1 MTLPKLS
8 IAAKLYVIFALMA
21 TTTVALSVAA
31 VTSARHHAA
40 LTDEFESTNASTWN
54 VAKIDGL
61 IYAVVMESRGVYM
74 SSDIKTSKVYADGIL
89 KFNDQIAKV
98 VEDWKKLVRDGDT
111 ELFSQFSQR
120 IVQFIEFRRELAR
133 LGTEI
138 SPAAGREW
146 GDNDANRNVRK
157 ALNSDL
163 EKLRDLY
170 AKRAMRVYNE
180 IGAGIDNTAT
190 WLSVLASFAVV
201 LALVGVLVISR
212 NVAKPIADITHI
224 TEMVAAGNDSIAIPF
239 SERRDEIGA
248 LARTIAVFQRAMRHN
263 QELNRTVRND
273 AELRT
278 QRQELMSS
286 EVAHFSAEVEATLAK
301 LGRIS
306 DQMLAAS
313 AQLARTADD
322 ASAKTQQA
330 ATASAEAS
338 ANVRD
343 IASAANE
350 LSASVNEID
359 RQVEQSNAIVNKA
372 VNEAG
377 RTNLAVKELGEA
389 ATRIGDV
396 VKLITGIAEQTNL
409 LALNATIEAARAGE
423 AGRGFAVV
431 AGEVKALAGQTS
443 RATAEISAQIA
454 GMQRATTR
462 SIEAIN
468 VIEHIIREI
477 GDISGAIAAAVT
489 EQGAATTEIA
499 RSVEI
504 AAKRTVETAD
514 EVSLVGT
521 ATKRTRASASSVKAV
536 ADDLP
541 DDVFDGIN
549 RFNRLRRCALH
560 AGDLR
565 RNLPGGAA
573 GLAGERLHF
582 ASDHGKAAPGLAGA
596 RGFNG
601 GVER

>member
-1 MTLPKLS
+1 MTSPKLS

-21 TTTVALSVAA
+21 TTTVALSVIA
-31 VTSARHHAA
+31 VTSARHHAV
-40 LTDEFESTNASTWN
+40 LTDEFESANASTWN
-54 VAKIDGL
+54 VAKVDGL

-98 VEDWKKLVRDGDT
+98 VEDWKKSVRDDDA
-111 ELFSQFSQR
+111 ELFGQFSQR
-120 IVQFIEFRRELAR
+120 IAQFIEFRRELAR

-170 AKRAMRVYNE
+170 GKRAMRVYNE
-180 IGAGIDNTAT
+180 IDAGIDNTAM

-301 LGRIS
+301 LGRIC

-313 AQLARTADD
+313 TQLANTADD

-330 ATASAEAS
+330 ATASADAS

-359 RQVEQSNAIVNKA
+359 RQVAQSNAIVNKA
-372 VNEAG
+372 VNEAS
-377 RTNLAVKELGEA
+377 RTNLAVQELGEA

-443 RATAEISAQIA
+443 RATEEISAQIA
-454 GMQRATTR
+454 SMQRATTR

-468 VIEHIIREI
+468 AIEHIIREI

-514 EVSLVGT
+514 EVSLVGA
-521 ATKRTRASASSVKAV
+521 ATEGTRASASSVKAV
-536 ADDLP
+536 ADDLGSVAGCIR
-541 DDVFDGIN
+541 DQLDSF
-549 RFNRLRRCALH
+549 FARLSA
-560 AGDLR
+560 
-565 RNLPGGAA
+565 
-573 GLAGERLHF
+573 
-582 ASDHGKAAPGLAGA
+582 
-596 RGFNG
+596 
-601 GVER
+601 

>member
-21 TTTVALSVAA
+21 TTTVALSVIA
-31 VTSARHHAA
+31 VTSARHHAV
-40 LTDEFESTNASTWN
+40 LTDEFESANASTWN
-54 VAKIDGL
+54 VAKVDGL

-98 VEDWKKLVRDGDT
+98 VEDWKKSVRDDDA
-111 ELFSQFSQR
+111 ELFGQFSQR
-120 IVQFIEFRRELAR
+120 IAQFIEFRRELAR

-170 AKRAMRVYNE
+170 GKRAMRVYNE
-180 IGAGIDNTAT
+180 IDAGIDNTAM

-286 EVAHFSAEVEATLAK
+286 QVAHFSAEVEATLAK

-313 AQLARTADD
+313 TQLASTADD

-330 ATASAEAS
+330 ATASADAS

-359 RQVEQSNAIVNKA
+359 RQVAQSNAIVNKA
-372 VNEAG
+372 VNEAS
-377 RTNLAVKELGEA
+377 RTNLAVQELGEA

-443 RATAEISAQIA
+443 RATEEISAQIA
-454 GMQRATTR
+454 SMQRATTR

-468 VIEHIIREI
+468 AIEDIIREI

-514 EVSLVGT
+514 EVSLVGA
-521 ATKRTRASASSVKAV
+521 ATEGTRASASSVKAV
-536 ADDLP
+536 ADDLGSVAGCIR
-541 DDVFDGIN
+541 DQLDSF
-549 RFNRLRRCALH
+549 FARLSA
-560 AGDLR
+560 
-565 RNLPGGAA
+565 
-573 GLAGERLHF
+573 
-582 ASDHGKAAPGLAGA
+582 
-596 RGFNG
+596 
-601 GVER
+601 